1 MDKRINL
8 ISEMLDLAN
17 EITWLNKPKLEEAIE
32 GYPLNEIEL
41 IEKIAKLPEPN
52 VTKLAAASYLTRG
65 AISKQTKKLLAKQLI
80 ESYQKPENKKELYFR
95 LTEEG
100 KRLNDRHQ
108 QLHQE
113 FLKENEAVFEQ
124 MSADEFDTVF
134 RFIRRFREQLK
145 KTAKKEDS
153 TI

>member
-100 KRLNDRHQ
+100 KQLNDRHQ

-124 MSADEFDTVF
+124 SLQMNSIPSSALSDVSRTAKKD
-134 RFIRRFREQLK
+134 RR
-145 KTAKKEDS
+145 KKEDS
-153 TI
+153 AI

>member
-1 MDKRINL
+1 M
-8 ISEMLDLAN
+8 
-17 EITWLNKPKLEEAIE
+17 
-32 GYPLNEIEL
+32 

-100 KRLNDRHQ
+100 KLLNDRHK

-134 RFIRRFREQLK
+134 RFIGRFREQLK

-153 TI
+153 AI

>member
-80 ESYQKPENKKELYFR
+80 ESYQNQKI
-95 LTEEG
+95 
-100 KRLNDRHQ
+100 KRTIFSFNG
-108 QLHQE
+108 
-113 FLKENEAVFEQ
+113 
-124 MSADEFDTVF
+124 
-134 RFIRRFREQLK
+134 RR
-145 KTAKKEDS
+145 
-153 TI
+153 